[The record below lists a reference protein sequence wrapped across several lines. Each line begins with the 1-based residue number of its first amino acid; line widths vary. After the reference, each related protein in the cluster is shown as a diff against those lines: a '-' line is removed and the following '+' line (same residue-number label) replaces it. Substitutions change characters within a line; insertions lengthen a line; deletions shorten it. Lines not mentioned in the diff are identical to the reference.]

1 MIDPRSAPPASTAA
15 ARAPSWSAS
24 ARRSFVYAAW
34 VAAPTL
40 LLTLAAK
47 AHKLELLAQAGQANA
62 APATWADRWLGL
74 RADAVFA
81 VAVGATLWALAA
93 LPPGWPRR
101 FGLSAGHLLLG
112 VIGIVAAVEHGF
124 FLSTGSPLDLP
135 MVGYTLQN
143 VAMLQEILASEV
155 DAGLVAG
162 FVALSTL
169 SVWPLALASC
179 RFHLARADAQP
190 PPAAGALSLVA
201 SATASAFGLVAALPA
216 LTTSTRA
223 ALPGRLAVVAEAP
236 VPTLL
241 GGAPTLWAADPLAK
255 VALEGRPA
263 APLVVA
269 RTARSRDWNVV
280 LVALESVRASAT
292 TAYAPTLGT
301 TPFLAG
307 VAARGVRVE
316 RAYTAV
322 PHTTKS
328 LVPIHCG
335 YYPRVAPG
343 YDEAHAG
350 ALPTE
355 CLAGTLARLGWATAY
370 FQTSEDVFEKN
381 YQLIKNF
388 GYQHGV
394 ALAQLEAQRADKT
407 FDEIGYFGL
416 EDRAMIGPVLSW
428 IDGLR
433 GQPFAFG
440 LVTLAS
446 HHPYD
451 VPDSW
456 KRQDFD
462 VPGKRNDYYNAIA
475 ATDAALA
482 ELHAGLRARGLL
494 DRTIF
499 VYIGDHGEGFGEH
512 GLHQHDE
519 VLYEE
524 GVRVPL
530 LIEAPGLGPRVV
542 GGLRQNIDV
551 VPTVFDLLG
560 LELLAGQLDGKS
572 LLSTAGH
579 ERVPL
584 GCWHKDRCLAEIE
597 ASPPPRGAGASSGPS
612 AEGGLRKV
620 IDYHDRR
627 PPEVFDLRRD
637 PEERVDLV
645 HSGAVR
651 AADVA
656 PAVAR
661 MRAWKDM
668 TLQRFSGQ
676 DARRAETLVRRGRP
690 EDLDPA
696 RVLDIR
702 FGDGERDVLR
712 LLDVSFEARAVSVAS
727 FTHVRLRY
735 EVLAPM
741 PAGYAPFLHGVSRG
755 ALVMRSSWIPAEG
768 SHPLAE
774 WQPGEVITDRVHV
787 RPEPGTAIGPF
798 DVLLGFWRPEGE
810 GRLAIRGKGLPLTG
824 EGRILL
830 GTLHI
835 DNPDKPMRPD
845 PQRHVEVQ
853 GLAGLSRTPPTE
865 PQPLDVAFLQPPA
878 ALPEP
883 LTPAAAAQSSL
894 PVLRVRRVA
903 LEGPACAGQRHV
915 LRLRLQV
922 DRRPP
927 RYSRIFTH
935 LRGPGGRHR
944 NLEFEPLE
952 GRLPV
957 DDLRAGDVV
966 DTDREFVLPADWPS
980 GPTDVIVGAYGP
992 NVVGPRSRMPVAPI
1006 GLSDSGDQARVFR
1019 FEVGACPQ

>member
-1 MIDPRSAPPASTAA
+1 MLAT
-15 ARAPSWSAS
+15 
-24 ARRSFVYAAW
+24 
-34 VAAPTL
+34 APTL

-47 AHKLELLAQAGQANA
+47 ADKLERLARGGEANA
-62 APATWADRWLGL
+62 AAATWVERWVGL
-74 RADAVFA
+74 RPDALFA
-81 VAVGATLWALAA
+81 LSVVCALAALAA
-93 LPPGWPRR
+93 LPPGWLRR
-101 FGLSAGHLLLG
+101 LGLAAGHVALS

-162 FVALSTL
+162 MVALATL
-169 SVWPLALASC
+169 SLWPLALPAC
-179 RFHLARADAQP
+179 RRHLAAPTAQP
-190 PPAAGALSLVA
+190 KPAAGVPRLLWIAAAA
-201 SATASAFGLVAALPA
+201 SIGFGVALPP
-216 LTTSTRA
+216 LNVVTRA
-223 ALPGRLAVVAEAP
+223 SLPGRLAVVAEAP

-241 GGAPTLWAADPLAK
+241 GGAPSLFSGDALAK
-255 VALEGRPA
+255 STLQGRPA

-292 TAYAPTLGT
+292 TPYTPTLAT

-355 CLAGTLARLGWATAY
+355 CLAATLARLGWATGY

-381 YQLIKNF
+381 HQLVKNF

-394 ALAQLEAQRADKT
+394 ALAQLEAQGLDKT

-416 EDRAMIGPVLSW
+416 EDRAMIAPILSW

-433 GQPFAFG
+433 GQPFALG

-451 VPDSW
+451 VPKSW
-456 KRQDFD
+456 QRQTFD
-462 VPGKRNDYYNAIA
+462 ASAKRNDYYNAIA

-482 ELHAGLRARGLL
+482 ELYAGLRARGLL
-494 DRTIF
+494 DRTVF

-512 GLHQHDE
+512 GLQQHDE

-530 LIEAPGLGPRVV
+530 LIEAPGLTHRVV
-542 GGLRQNIDV
+542 DGLRQNIDV
-551 VPTVFDLLG
+551 VPTIFELLG

-572 LLSTAGH
+572 VLSTKGH
-579 ERVPL
+579 DRVPL

-597 ASPPPRGAGASSGPS
+597 ALPPPASGGAPSGKS
-612 AEGGLRKV
+612 AEVGLRKV

-637 PEERVDLV
+637 PEERLDLV
-645 HSGAVR
+645 QSGAVR
-651 AADVA
+651 ASDVA
-656 PAVAR
+656 PAIAR

-668 TLQRFSGQ
+668 TLKRFSGQ
-676 DARRAETLVRRGRP
+676 DARRAEALVQRGRP
-690 EDLDPA
+690 ADLDPA
-696 RVLDIR
+696 QALDIR
-702 FGDGERDVLR
+702 FADGDRDVMR
-712 LLDVSFEARAVSVAS
+712 LLDVAFEAKSAEAGG

-741 PAGYAPFLHGVSRG
+741 PAGYVPFLHGISRG
-755 ALVMRSSWIPAEG
+755 GLVMRSSWLPAEG
-768 SHPLAE
+768 THPVAA
-774 WQPGEVITDRVHV
+774 WQPGDFITDRVHV
-787 RPEPGTAIGPF
+787 RPEPGTASGDF
-798 DVLLGFWRPEGE
+798 DVLFGFWRPDGE
-810 GRLAIRGKGLPLTG
+810 RRLSVRGRGLPLTG
-824 EGRILL
+824 EGRVLL
-830 GTLHI
+830 GTLQVK
-835 DNPDKPMRPD
+835 NPDKPVRPD
-845 PQRHVEVQ
+845 PQRHADVK
-853 GLAGLSRTPPTE
+853 GLAGLRRAPPSE
-865 PQPLDVAFLQPPA
+865 PQPLDIAFLQPPA

-883 LTPAAAAQSSL
+883 LTPGASAQAAL

-903 LEGPACAGQRHV
+903 LVGPACPGQRHV
-915 LRLRLQV
+915 LQFRLQV
-922 DRRPP
+922 DRQPP
-927 RYSRIFTH
+927 RYTRIFTH
-935 LRGPGGRHR
+935 LRGPNGRHR

-957 DDLRAGDVV
+957 DDLRPGDVV
-966 DTDREFVLPADWPS
+966 DTDREFHLPADWPQ
-980 GPTDVIVGAYGP
+980 GPTEVIVGAYGP
-992 NVVGPRSRMPVAPI
+992 NVIGPRGRMPVAPV
-1006 GLSDSGDQARVFR
+1006 GVSEGGNKARVFQ
-1019 FEVGACPQ
+1019 FHVGACPP